1 MPKKA
6 MSGDES
12 PWHSL
17 FYCFL
22 LGVVEQVTET
32 RAEVTDRI
40 VRVTEGRSK
49 IRKERSK

>member
-1 MPKKA
+1 MQPQNRYPDAIMPKKA

-22 LGVVEQVTET
+22 LGVVEQVT
-32 RAEVTDRI
+32 DR
-40 VRVTEGRSK
+40 SQSD
-49 IRKERSK
+49 RKKGQSDG